1 MDINLPKPTTKQVN
15 HYLEKWTT
23 LDNYVQ
29 QEKAVTKLFGLMPNN
44 NDITEI
50 LLKASVVNDFYSTN
64 IFSVYSVAKHI
75 LNIQDVDLRLKNG
88 DLSLVEELQK
98 VIISDTE
105 KNFYS
110 FATKY
115 CSHHNPEMFPI
126 YDSYVDKILCAFNKA
141 YSFSKFA
148 RAELRDYAEFK
159 RVLLDFQSK
168 FELTEFTIRELDRY
182 LWLLGKEHFSK
193 TKELSM

>member
-1 MDINLPKPTTKQVN
+1 MGIKLPKPTSKQVN
-15 HYLEKWTT
+15 YYLEKWTHF
-23 LDNYVQ
+23 DNYVQ
-29 QEKAVTKLFGLMPNN
+29 QEKAVIKLFALMPNN
-44 NDITEI
+44 TDMTEV
-50 LLKASVVNDFYSTN
+50 LLKTSVLNDFYSTN

-75 LNIQDVDLRLKNG
+75 LSIQDLDLRLKNG
-88 DLSLVEELQK
+88 DLSLVGELQK
-98 VIISDTE
+98 VTISDTE

-126 YDSYVDKILCAFNKA
+126 YDSYVDKVLWAFNKV
-141 YSFSKFA
+141 YRFSTFT
-148 RAELRDYAEFK
+148 RTELRDYAEFK

-168 FELTEFTIRELDRY
+168 FELTGFTIRELDQY

-193 TKELSM
+193 AK

>member
-1 MDINLPKPTTKQVN
+1 MNSKLPMPTVKQVN
-15 HYLEKWTT
+15 HYLEKLTHF
-23 LDNYVQ
+23 DNYVQ
-29 QEKAVTKLFGLMPNN
+29 QEKAVIQLFALMPNN
-44 NDITEI
+44 TDMTEV
-50 LLKASVVNDFYSTN
+50 LLKASVLNDFYSTN

-75 LNIQDVDLRLKNG
+75 LSIQDLDLRLKNG
-88 DLSLVEELQK
+88 DLSLVGELQK
-98 VIISDTE
+98 VIISGTE

-126 YDSYVDKILCAFNKA
+126 YDSYVDKVLWAFNKA
-141 YSFSKFA
+141 YSFSKFT
-148 RAELRDYAEFK
+148 RTELRDYAEFK

-168 FELTEFTIRELDRY
+168 FELTGFTIRELDQY

-193 TKELSM
+193 AK